1 MFVVFRHATN
11 VAAREIGEPL
21 HGPLMMLAGPWNVA
35 FQTKRGAPASVT
47 MKTLR
52 SWSDNPDPGVR
63 YFSGTALYTKSF
75 SLPPDAR
82 KAGSHLTLD
91 LGDVREVAEVSLNG
105 HPLGILWNPPFVLD
119 ITSAVRPGENRLRV
133 QVANLWVN
141 RLIGDA
147 QPEVKT
153 KYTFTTIPT
162 YEANAPLRASGLL
175 GPVQIQQTPLS
186 RSLRPVSP

>member
-1 MFVVFRHATN
+1 
-11 VAAREIGEPL
+11 
-21 HGPLMMLAGPWNVA
+21 
-35 FQTKRGAPASVT
+35 
-47 MKTLR
+47 
-52 SWSDNPDPGVR
+52 
-63 YFSGTALYTKSF
+63 
-75 SLPPDAR
+75 
-82 KAGSHLTLD
+82 LTLD

-175 GPVQIQQTPLS
+175 GPVQIQQT
-186 RSLRPVSP
+186 SP